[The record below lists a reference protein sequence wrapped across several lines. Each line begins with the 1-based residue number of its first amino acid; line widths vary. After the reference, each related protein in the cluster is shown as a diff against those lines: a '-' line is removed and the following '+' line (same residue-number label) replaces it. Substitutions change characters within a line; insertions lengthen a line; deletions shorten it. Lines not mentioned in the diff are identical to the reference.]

1 MKVRRDIA
9 SIPRRSA
16 KETWD
21 TIVNLVTG
29 AGSVDALTLRE
40 AASVMQSLITD
51 EHPAKVPIVVKGSG
65 NRLVIY
71 LSYGEDAMDADL
83 SVDPLT
89 WNPTAEDWSMT
100 APSDATDVEWMN
112 GTLKTRAP
120 RIRVHDVAAPAG
132 CDEEETATKSADL
145 TFNWGALK

>member
-21 TIVNLVTG
+21 AIVNLVTE
-29 AGSVDALTLRE
+29 AGSADATTLQD

-89 WNPTAEDWSMT
+89 WNPTAGDWSMT

-120 RIRVHDVAAPAG
+120 RIRVHDVATPL
-132 CDEEETATKSADL
+132 DEDDGTAATKSADL